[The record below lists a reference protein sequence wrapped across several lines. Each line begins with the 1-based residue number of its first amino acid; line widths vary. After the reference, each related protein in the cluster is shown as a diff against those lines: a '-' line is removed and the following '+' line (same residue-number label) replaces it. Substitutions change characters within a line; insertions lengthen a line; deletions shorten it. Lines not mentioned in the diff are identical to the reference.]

1 MQILGADELERLV
14 REAFPGKAEF
24 TAESELGVD
33 LRRRP
38 IVTFVHGGP
47 DPFLDRPF
55 EDWLRGAPVF
65 VAAHQL
71 LNRLCRAGALA
82 PGNMCSPDPLDAG
95 PCETN
100 PAAPGSLAERTQVT
114 NFRPRLWGATK
125 GIGVVAPLW
134 PILYQLTGSPR
145 FYALA
150 WCSKYRQQALQV
162 VDLARRGF
170 HGAHF

>member
-24 TAESELGVD
+24 TAEGDLGVD

-82 PGNMCSPDPLDAG
+82 PGEYVLTRPLRCGAVRDQPGGPRVAG
-95 PCETN
+95 
-100 PAAPGSLAERTQVT
+100 
-114 NFRPRLWGATK
+114 
-125 GIGVVAPLW
+125 
-134 PILYQLTGSPR
+134 
-145 FYALA
+145 
-150 WCSKYRQQALQV
+150 
-162 VDLARRGF
+162 
-170 HGAHF
+170 